1 MAPLFGKHHDSD
13 EPDLPRPVE
22 MGAAIDE
29 VVKRVAALTLEQFA
43 AEVMTANF
51 KADYE
56 PGGGSIGAGDVAD
69 QLMPP
74 HDWPKL
80 GDDVPQAQL
89 VLQDLAAE
97 ALQLLEH
104 AYLIRPK
111 FGTSQGIGGF
121 GYVTTRRGR
130 TAIANNSVERVLT
143 GGPL

>member
-1 MAPLFGKHHDSD
+1 MSPLFGKHDDS
-13 EPDLPRPVE
+13 EKLPRPVE

-43 AEVMTANF
+43 AEVMGACF
-51 KADYE
+51 KADYD
-56 PGGGSIGAGDVAD
+56 PGGDSVGAGDVAD
-69 QLMPP
+69 TLMPP

-130 TAIANNSVERVLT
+130 TAIADNSVERVLT
-143 GGPL
+143 GGAL